1 MDKLIK
7 LKINKL
13 ANDGE
18 GLSIYKGKSCFI
30 YNALPNEVVLCKVAT
45 NKRGAYVGDIKKILT
60 KSKDRIL
67 LSNNP
72 ASLIGLT
79 LAHYKYDKT
88 LEYKNKKVAFH
99 LRKVIPNFDQ
109 VINDIIK
116 APNTLYYRNETEV
129 PLEMN
134 DNKIVWGL
142 YKPGTNKI
150 MATNYHL
157 QQHKII
163 NDSINLIIDVFNKY
177 HISVYNYYHK
187 DGLLRKLKLR
197 INTANE
203 LELTIFKST
212 KLISNDILT
221 EVLEK
226 IPNIVKL
233 NLVSNN
239 NLKEDEISGKYQLF
253 AGDKYFTTSLNNH
266 YYYLSYDSF
275 FQLNYDVT
283 KIIYDDILNLVN
295 SDDVILDAYAGV
307 ASIGLYLA
315 SKVKKIYSV
324 EISQKAV
331 DAAKYGFLKNNIVN
345 IEAVNQNLTK
355 WYKNNQIKFNTIIF
369 DPPRGGL
376 DDEVISILLNK
387 KVDKIIYLSCN
398 IETLARDL
406 KKLKKEYK
414 VLSIKP
420 YDMFPHTAHI
430 ETIVLLS
437 KMESK
442 NYNSV

>member
-1 MDKLIK
+1 MK
-7 LKINKL
+7 
-13 ANDGE
+13 
-18 GLSIYKGKSCFI
+18 
-30 YNALPNEVVLCKVAT
+30 
-45 NKRGAYVGDIKKILT
+45 
-60 KSKDRIL
+60 
-67 LSNNP
+67 
-72 ASLIGLT
+72 
-79 LAHYKYDKT
+79 
-88 LEYKNKKVAFH
+88 
-99 LRKVIPNFDQ
+99 
-109 VINDIIK
+109 
-116 APNTLYYRNETEV
+116 
-129 PLEMN
+129 

-157 QQHKII
+157 QQNKII
-163 NDSINLIIDVFNKY
+163 NDSINLIIDVFNNY

-197 INTANE
+197 INTDNK

-239 NLKEDEISGKYQLF
+239 NLKESQISGKYQLF

-266 YYYLSYDSF
+266 CYYLSYDSF

-331 DAAKYGFLKNNIVN
+331 DAAKYGVLKNNIVN
-345 IEAVNQNLTK
+345 IEVVNQNFTK
-355 WYKNNQIKFNTIIF
+355 WYKNNQINFNTIIF

-376 DDEVISILLNK
+376 DDEVISILLNN

-406 KKLKKEYK
+406 KKLKKGYK

-430 ETIVLLS
+430 ETLVVLS
-437 KMESK
+437 KRCT
-442 NYNSV
+442 NHN